1 MKKYLRHTLCILLM
15 LAVLTGLF
23 TGCTSSDNVEQQTY
37 GSEGYCEIY
46 YVDNITQMLKAENVI
61 MDSEKQ
67 NEQVLSLFKKL
78 SGIAKTE
85 ERSGVVPRG
94 LEINSISIDNGTLT
108 IDFNA
113 VYNSMTA
120 GEELAFRAA
129 AVYTFTSLDFVDYLL
144 ITVDGNELKTAKG
157 MLMGKLGREDVIMN
171 GDISAEPTNYEIL
184 TLYFENSEGSALST
198 EIREVQVN
206 PNLPVE
212 RYIVEQV
219 IAGPEDESLRST
231 VPYDTKI
238 RDISTADGVCY
249 VDLSV
254 EFVNKQLG
262 LEKDAL
268 AAVYSIV
275 NSLCEIEDVTKV
287 QFLIEGEKLDSYRNV
302 IDLSKPVEPNYD
314 IQF

>member
-1 MKKYLRHTLCILLM
+1 M

-144 ITVDGNELKTAKG
+144 ITVDGNELKTANG
-157 MLMGKLGREDVIMN
+157 MSMGKLGREDVIMN

>member
-1 MKKYLRHTLCILLM
+1 M

-67 NEQVLSLFKKL
+67 NEQILSLFKKL

-144 ITVDGNELKTAKG
+144 ITVDGNELKTANG
-157 MLMGKLGREDVIMN
+157 MPMGKLGREDVIMN

>member
-1 MKKYLRHTLCILLM
+1 MF
-15 LAVLTGLF
+15 AVLTGLF

-144 ITVDGNELKTAKG
+144 ITVDGNELKTANG
-157 MLMGKLGREDVIMN
+157 MSMGKLGREDVIMN

>member
-1 MKKYLRHTLCILLM
+1 
-15 LAVLTGLF
+15 
-23 TGCTSSDNVEQQTY
+23 
-37 GSEGYCEIY
+37 
-46 YVDNITQMLKAENVI
+46 
-61 MDSEKQ
+61 
-67 NEQVLSLFKKL
+67 
-78 SGIAKTE
+78 
-85 ERSGVVPRG
+85 
-94 LEINSISIDNGTLT
+94 
-108 IDFNA
+108 
-113 VYNSMTA
+113 MTA

-144 ITVDGNELKTAKG
+144 ITVDGNELKTANG
-157 MLMGKLGREDVIMN
+157 MPMGKLGREDVIMN

>member
-1 MKKYLRHTLCILLM
+1 M

-144 ITVDGNELKTAKG
+144 ITVDGNELKTANV
-157 MLMGKLGREDVIMN
+157 MPMGKLGREDVIMN

>member
-1 MKKYLRHTLCILLM
+1 M

-23 TGCTSSDNVEQQTY
+23 TGCTSSDNVEQQPY
-37 GSEGYCEIY
+37 VSEDYCEIY

-61 MDSEKQ
+61 MDSKKQ

-129 AVYTFTSLDFVDYLL
+129 AVYTLTSLDIVDYLL

-157 MLMGKLGREDVIMN
+157 MPMGKLGREDVIMN

-219 IAGPEDESLRST
+219 IAGPEDKSLRST

>member
-1 MKKYLRHTLCILLM
+1 M

-23 TGCTSSDNVEQQTY
+23 TGCTSSDNAEQQTY

-144 ITVDGNELKTAKG
+144 ITVDGSELKTAKG

>member
-1 MKKYLRHTLCILLM
+1 MF
-15 LAVLTGLF
+15 AVLTGLF

-144 ITVDGNELKTAKG
+144 ITVDGNELKTANG
-157 MLMGKLGREDVIMN
+157 MSMGKLGREDVIMN

-302 IDLSKPVEPNYD
+302 IDLSKPVEPSYD

>member
-1 MKKYLRHTLCILLM
+1 MF
-15 LAVLTGLF
+15 AVLTGLF

-37 GSEGYCEIY
+37 GSEDCCEIY

-85 ERSGVVPRG
+85 ERSGVVPKG

>member
-1 MKKYLRHTLCILLM
+1 M

-157 MLMGKLGREDVIMN
+157 MPMGKLGREDVIMN

>member
-1 MKKYLRHTLCILLM
+1 M
-15 LAVLTGLF
+15 LAVLTGLL

-144 ITVDGNELKTAKG
+144 ITVDGSELKTANG
-157 MLMGKLGREDVIMN
+157 MPMGKLGREDVIMN

>member
-1 MKKYLRHTLCILLM
+1 M

-129 AVYTFTSLDFVDYLL
+129 AVYTFTSLDFVDYLI

-157 MLMGKLGREDVIMN
+157 MPMGKLGREDVIMN

-219 IAGPEDESLRST
+219 IAGSEDKSLRST

>member
-1 MKKYLRHTLCILLM
+1 M

-23 TGCTSSDNVEQQTY
+23 TGCTSSDNVEQQPY
-37 GSEGYCEIY
+37 VSEDCCEIY
-46 YVDNITQMLKAENVI
+46 YIDNITQMLKAENVI

-85 ERSGVVPRG
+85 ERSGVVPKG

-144 ITVDGNELKTAKG
+144 ITVDGSELKTAKG

>member
-1 MKKYLRHTLCILLM
+1 
-15 LAVLTGLF
+15 
-23 TGCTSSDNVEQQTY
+23 
-37 GSEGYCEIY
+37 
-46 YVDNITQMLKAENVI
+46 MLKVENVI

-85 ERSGVVPRG
+85 ERSGVVPKG

-144 ITVDGNELKTAKG
+144 ITVDGSELKTAKG

>member
-1 MKKYLRHTLCILLM
+1 M

-144 ITVDGNELKTAKG
+144 ITVDGNELKTANG
-157 MLMGKLGREDVIMN
+157 MPMGKLGREDVIMN

-219 IAGPEDESLRST
+219 ITGPEDESLRST

>member
-1 MKKYLRHTLCILLM
+1 M

-23 TGCTSSDNVEQQTY
+23 TGCTSSDNAEQQPY
-37 GSEGYCEIY
+37 VSEDYCEIY

-120 GEELAFRAA
+120 GEELAFRTA

-144 ITVDGNELKTAKG
+144 ITVDGSELKTAKG

-219 IAGPEDESLRST
+219 IAGPEDKSLRST

>member
-1 MKKYLRHTLCILLM
+1 M

-23 TGCTSSDNVEQQTY
+23 TGCTSSDNVEQQPY
-37 GSEGYCEIY
+37 VSEDCCEIY
-46 YVDNITQMLKAENVI
+46 YIDNITQMLKAENVI

-144 ITVDGNELKTAKG
+144 ITVDGSELKTAKG

-184 TLYFENSEGSALST
+184 TRYFENSEGSALST

>member
-1 MKKYLRHTLCILLM
+1 M

-37 GSEGYCEIY
+37 VSEDCCEIY
-46 YVDNITQMLKAENVI
+46 YIDNITQMLKAENVI

-144 ITVDGNELKTAKG
+144 ITVDGSELKTAKG

>member
-1 MKKYLRHTLCILLM
+1 MF
-15 LAVLTGLF
+15 AVLTGLF

-144 ITVDGNELKTAKG
+144 ITVDGSELKTAKG
-157 MLMGKLGREDVIMN
+157 MSMGKLGREDVIMN
-171 GDISAEPTNYEIL
+171 GNISAEPTNYEIL

-219 IAGPEDESLRST
+219 ITGPEDESLRST

>member
-1 MKKYLRHTLCILLM
+1 M
-15 LAVLTGLF
+15 LAVLTGLL

-144 ITVDGNELKTAKG
+144 ITVDGNELKTANG
-157 MLMGKLGREDVIMN
+157 MPMGKLGREDVIMN

>member
-1 MKKYLRHTLCILLM
+1 M

-144 ITVDGNELKTAKG
+144 ITVDGNELKTANG
-157 MLMGKLGREDVIMN
+157 MPMGKLGREDVIMN

-238 RDISTADGVCY
+238 RDISTADGICY

-287 QFLIEGEKLDSYRNV
+287 QFLIEGEKLDSYRTV

>member
-1 MKKYLRHTLCILLM
+1 M

-144 ITVDGNELKTAKG
+144 ITVDGNELKTANG
-157 MLMGKLGREDVIMN
+157 MPMGKLGREDVIMN

>member
-1 MKKYLRHTLCILLM
+1 M

-85 ERSGVVPRG
+85 ESSGVVPRG

-144 ITVDGNELKTAKG
+144 ITVDGNELKTANG
-157 MLMGKLGREDVIMN
+157 MPMGKLGREDVIMN

>member
-1 MKKYLRHTLCILLM
+1 M

-37 GSEGYCEIY
+37 VSEDCCEIY
-46 YVDNITQMLKAENVI
+46 YIDNITQMLKAENVI

-120 GEELAFRAA
+120 GEELTFRAA

-144 ITVDGNELKTAKG
+144 ITVDGSELKTAKG

-219 IAGPEDESLRST
+219 IAGPEDKSLRST

-302 IDLSKPVEPNYD
+302 IDLSKPVGPNYD

>member
-1 MKKYLRHTLCILLM
+1 M

-113 VYNSMTA
+113 VYNSMTE

-144 ITVDGNELKTAKG
+144 ITVDGNELKTANG
-157 MLMGKLGREDVIMN
+157 MPMGKLGREDVIMN

>member
-1 MKKYLRHTLCILLM
+1 M
-15 LAVLTGLF
+15 LAILTGLF

-144 ITVDGNELKTAKG
+144 ITVDGNELKTANG
-157 MLMGKLGREDVIMN
+157 MPMGKLGREDVIMN

>member
-1 MKKYLRHTLCILLM
+1 M

-61 MDSEKQ
+61 IDSEKK

-144 ITVDGNELKTAKG
+144 ITVDGNELKTANG
-157 MLMGKLGREDVIMN
+157 MPMGKLGREDVIMN

>member
-1 MKKYLRHTLCILLM
+1 M

-113 VYNSMTA
+113 VYNSMTV

-144 ITVDGNELKTAKG
+144 ITVDGNELKTANG
-157 MLMGKLGREDVIMN
+157 MPMGKLGREDVIMN